1 MGVSDGGAGV
11 RMTSALHGIPGD
23 RSLDGYALRRRPRA
37 YRRATPLVN
46 PTRERHFLF
55 LRGPFGSFFA
65 HVADQLTL
73 SGGRISKVVFD
84 GGDLSDWGYFRP
96 HVAYRDREE
105 VWPIWIDRFLG
116 DNRITDLVV
125 FNDCL
130 EVHMAAIA
138 AAKRR
143 GLRVHVFEE
152 GYFRP
157 RWITLESDGVNA
169 YSPCPR
175 DPSFYRDHGQ
185 PTFKV
190 SIGDSDV
197 GRSTKWLIY
206 RGIAHYV
213 NKVFLAPAFP
223 KRRNPFALPV
233 FDQIVGSI
241 ARYAKNQFTRKSVTE
256 CASRLVTSA
265 EPYFI
270 ALLQRAGDSQ
280 LWQHSNYTNES
291 FAAEVISSFSR
302 HAPSNARLVFKLHP
316 LDPGL
321 VDYERVV
328 KELAIEHAVTDRVLF
343 LDGGN
348 LNVLAHGARGAVT
361 INSTAGLATIGFGCP
376 TKVLG
381 RAVYDIEGLT
391 DRKPLNQFWNDSQP
405 PDADLFLR
413 FRHVMMERTQINGAF
428 YTPVGLRMAAAA
440 AAGRLGASA

>member
-1 MGVSDGGAGV
+1 MTSVLHGVSD
-11 RMTSALHGIPGD
+11 D
-23 RSLDGYALRRRPRA
+23 RGEGYAPGRRRRA
-37 YRRATPLVN
+37 YRRPDSVGA

-65 HVADQLTL
+65 QLADHLTV
-73 SGGRISKVVFD
+73 GGFKVSKVVFD
-84 GGDLSDWGYFRP
+84 GGDLSDWGYFRA
-96 HVAYRDREE
+96 HTAYREAEE
-105 VWPIWIDRFLG
+105 AWPVWLDRFFHE
-116 DNRITDLVV
+116 RRVTDLVV
-125 FNDCL
+125 FNDCI
-130 EVHMAAIA
+130 EIHTAAIA

-157 RWITLESDGVNA
+157 LWITLETDGVNA

-175 DPSFYRDHGQ
+175 DPSFYRDHGLPMTKTPVGDQ
-185 PTFKV
+185 P
-190 SIGDSDV
+190 V
-197 GRSTKWLIY
+197 GRPTTWLIF
-206 RGIAHYV
+206 RAMGHYV
-213 NKVFLAPAFP
+213 NKVFLAPGFP

-241 ARYAKNQFTRKSVTE
+241 ARYTKNQFVKRSVARRAAQLTD
-256 CASRLVTSA
+256 SPM
-265 EPYFI
+265 PYFL
-270 ALLQRAGDSQ
+270 ALMQRAGDSQ

-291 FAAEVISSFSR
+291 FAAEVIESFSR
-302 HAPSNARLVFKLHP
+302 HAPHDATLVFKLHP
-316 LDPGL
+316 LDPGM

-328 KELAIEHAVTDRVLF
+328 ERLAIEHRVSERIMF

-348 LNVLAHGARGAVT
+348 LNVLARRARGAVT

-391 DRKPLNQFWNDSQP
+391 DRNPLHRFWSD
-405 PDADLFLR
+405 PDAPDNDLFLR

-428 YTPVGLRMAAAA
+428 YTPVGMRMAAAIA
-440 AAGRLGASA
+440 AERLGAPV

>member
-1 MGVSDGGAGV
+1 
-11 RMTSALHGIPGD
+11 MTSALHGIPGD

-37 YRRATPLVN
+37 YRRSTPLVS
-46 PTRERHFLF
+46 PSRERHFLF
-55 LRGPFGSFFA
+55 LRGPFGAFFA
-65 HVADQLTL
+65 HVADELGG
-73 SGGRISKVVFD
+73 SGFRVSKVVFD

-96 HVAYRDREE
+96 HVAYRDAEE
-105 VWPIWIDRFLG
+105 AWPIWIDRYLG
-116 DNRITDLVV
+116 ENRISDLVV

-185 PTFKV
+185 PTSKV
-190 SIGDSDV
+190 SIGDADV
-197 GRSTKWLIY
+197 GRSTKWLIF
-206 RGIAHYV
+206 RAIAHYV
-213 NKVFLAPAFP
+213 NKVFLAPAYP

-241 ARYAKNQFTRKSVTE
+241 VRYARNQFTRKDVNE
-256 CASRLVTSA
+256 RASQLIASS

-280 LWQHSNYTNES
+280 LWQHSSYTNES

-302 HAPSNARLVFKLHP
+302 HAPPNAKLVFKLHP

-328 KELAIEHAVTDRVLF
+328 EELAAEHGVSDRVMF

-348 LNVLAHGARGAVT
+348 LNALAHGARGSVT

-391 DRKPLNQFWNDSQP
+391 DRKPLNQFWNDSEP

-428 YTPVGLRMAAAA
+428 YTPVGMRMAASAA
-440 AAGRLGASA
+440 ANRLGAIA